1 MTAKIIKNNKCN
13 EFEHATIPLQ
23 PMSTSIPSTCTN
35 GHTTF
40 RSPNLTK
47 ETVHYDP
54 EINLIERIM
63 HPVNKGHLRAY
74 TNKMLHQICVQY
86 RISPQNSIVQSLL
99 HATASETIPHT
110 ALIALFFLL
119 LNIDLAL
126 KDAMMQKEQEQ
137 TKAKLCK
144 FCFTLRNHLITNF
157 LVEETQQIQEFVSK
171 CQEAWRNS

>member
-1 MTAKIIKNNKCN
+1 MKNNKFK
-13 EFEHATIPLQ
+13 ESEHATLPLQ

-47 ETVHYDP
+47 YAVQYDP
-54 EINLIERIM
+54 EINLIERIT
-63 HPVNKGHLRAY
+63 HPVNKVHLCAY

-86 RISPQNSIVQSLL
+86 KISPQNSIVQSLL
-99 HATASETIPHT
+99 HATTAETISHT
-110 ALIALFFLL
+110 AHVALFFLL

-126 KDAMMQKEQEQ
+126 KDAMIHKEQAH

-144 FCFTLRNHLITNF
+144 FCLTLRNHLITNF
-157 LVEETQQIQEFVSK
+157 MVEETQPLQEFVSK